1 MDSSASL
8 FRQFHFRFKEYLF
21 LFCFCFFFIVYFF
34 FLLLLL
40 LLLLL
45 FLLLIEISVFNVI
58 RIDPDQTPR
67 RAVSDL
73 GLLCLPM
80 SLYGTL
86 DIWVNFLQR
95 VLK

>member
-8 FRQFHFRFKEYLF
+8 FRQFHFQFKECLF
-21 LFCFCFFFIVYFF
+21 FFYCFFFF

-40 LLLLL
+40 LSLLLL
-45 FLLLIEISVFNVI
+45 LLLLIEISVFNAN

-67 RAVSDL
+67 RVVSDL

-80 SLYGTL
+80 SFIGH
-86 DIWVNFLQR
+86 
-95 VLK
+95 